1 MGRTEGAE
9 AECRARHTGAM
20 FKRGKKGEEKE
31 GKKKATKQERKLAA
45 EMAEKAELMR
55 AAGISM
61 PDPKPPV
68 VSANGESTPPTTP
81 LRTPG
86 GLLKSSQRSTNK
98 ARERMGQQKKVK
110 LSFKDRLTD
119 KVASGQKSAL
129 HLACAVIP
137 LSPIKSSDSAAAR
150 TARL

>member
-1 MGRTEGAE
+1 
-9 AECRARHTGAM
+9 M

-31 GKKKATKQERKLAA
+31 GKKKTTKQDRKLAA
-45 EMAEKAELMR
+45 EKAEKAELMR

-61 PDPKPPV
+61 PDPQSPV

-81 LRTPG
+81 LGMPG
-86 GLLKSSQRSTNK
+86 GLLRSSQRSTNR

-119 KVASGQKSAL
+119 KVASGQKSAPY
-129 HLACAVIP
+129 LACAVIL